1 VNDISGLAEGGYG
14 PLVNTGK
21 HDAFKSYYTRFN
33 TFSLLPVSFFYINA
47 SKHHR
52 KSLSTACFCL
62 AAVFFSCSL
71 NHYPLVFGVLLFL
84 LLRRC
89 RNRTVV
95 AVTRRTFAEAVRSR
109 AHRYHCR
116 KPPPEAHHSL
126 PKVVRRE
133 PVEVG
138 RTR

>member
-1 VNDISGLAEGGYG
+1 MILAGRGKACVEYIVNGISGLAEGGYG

-62 AAVFFSCSL
+62 AAVFFL
-71 NHYPLVFGVLLFL
+71 A
-84 LLRRC
+84 R
-89 RNRTVV
+89 
-95 AVTRRTFAEAVRSR
+95 
-109 AHRYHCR
+109 
-116 KPPPEAHHSL
+116 
-126 PKVVRRE
+126 
-133 PVEVG
+133 
-138 RTR
+138 